1 MADESLKVV
10 NFQSGSFITIED
22 KEDSGNFF
30 IIRSGN
36 VQLSREMKVIEDT
49 SQPNRLNPGDFFGV
63 ISCMSNHNQLDTAVA
78 LTDVSLISIPR
89 DHFGTLIQKNAPI
102 AMKIIRQFSKQ
113 LRFYDSEIARITLK
127 NEIRDESTESLYN
140 IGEYYFKQRKFN
152 YATQIFKKYLKY
164 CPNGK
169 FLSTATV
176 RLQAMGVDVSGGG
189 MNIDLPDNALTKSFP
204 NDTMIFCEHEI
215 GEELYIIQQGKVNI
229 TKILQDKEILLAV
242 LKESDIFGEMAL
254 LENKPRTASAI
265 AVGDVV
271 VLRVNKA
278 NFEVMVVQKPQIA
291 TRLIQLLSERIWIAF
306 KQLENLVIKTP
317 LARVYDTLLTQI
329 EKQRIPIEHKSS
341 FTFELGP
348 KEIINMLGFTPAEGE
363 NVINQVFQN
372 KKFVLV
378 NGKIHC
384 SDLEELKKQVDYFK
398 KMEEMERKREKSS
411 TSSASS

>member
-10 NFQSGSFITIED
+10 NFKQGSFIAIED
-22 KEDSGNFF
+22 KEDSGEFY
-30 IIRSGN
+30 IVRQGN
-36 VQLSREMKVIEDT
+36 VQVMRETKVIEDT
-49 SQPNRLNPGDFFGV
+49 SQPSRLNPGDFFGV
-63 ISCMSNHNQLDTAVA
+63 VSCMSNHNQLETAVA
-78 LTDVSLISIPR
+78 LSDVSLISIPR
-89 DHFGTLIQKNAPI
+89 EHFGTLIQKNAPI

-127 NEIRDESTESLYN
+127 NDVKDESTESLYN

-152 YATQIFKKYLKY
+152 YATHIFKKYLKY
-164 CPNGK
+164 CVNGK
-169 FLSTATV
+169 FLSTAMV
-176 RLQAMGVDVSGGG
+176 RLQAMGVDTSGGG
-189 MNIDLPDNALTKSFP
+189 LNLEMPDNSLTKTFP
-204 NDTMIFCEHEI
+204 NDSMIFSENEI

-242 LKESDIFGEMAL
+242 LKETDIFGEMAL

-291 TRLIQLLSERIWIAF
+291 TRLIQLLSERIWIAY

-317 LARVYDTLLTQI
+317 LARVYDTLLTQV
-329 EKQRIPIEHKSS
+329 EKQRIPIEHKAS

-363 NVINQVFQN
+363 ALVTQVFQN

-384 SDLEELKKQVDYFK
+384 SDLEELKKQVDYYK

-411 TSSASS
+411 TSS